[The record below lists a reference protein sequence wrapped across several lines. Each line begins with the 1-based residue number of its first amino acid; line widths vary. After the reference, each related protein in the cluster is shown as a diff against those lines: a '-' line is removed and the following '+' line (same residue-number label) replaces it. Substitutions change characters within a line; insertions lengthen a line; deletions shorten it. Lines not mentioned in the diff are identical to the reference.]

1 MLEQVQVIKNEQNKA
16 EYVIIPYAEYEQ
28 LYDLLHN
35 QEKLTAYLT
44 LLHIQ
49 QGKATDDNPVN
60 VVEGENLHSLW
71 GAMADQP
78 EVMDEILADVMYRR
92 QDAFYRI

>member
-1 MLEQVQVIKNEQNKA
+1 MLEQVQIIKNEQDIA
-16 EYVIIPYAEYEQ
+16 EYAIIPYAEYQQ

-35 QEKLTAYLT
+35 HEKLTAYLT

-49 QGKATDDNPVN
+49 NDSPVTVVDEGKI
-60 VVEGENLHSLW
+60 HSLW

-78 EVMDEILADVMYRR
+78 EVMDEILADIMYRR
-92 QDAFYRI
+92 HEAELCSKPMA